1 MFEPTGQ
8 VSMNRE
14 EGGED
19 DRACV
24 YVTHTQNT
32 SLPLISET
40 HDNSPI
46 VLTLLISH
54 FVCKIDR
61 CILGDEER
69 TKET

>member
-46 VLTLLISH
+46 VLTLLLS
-54 FVCKIDR
+54 DR
-61 CILGDEER
+61 CILGDDER